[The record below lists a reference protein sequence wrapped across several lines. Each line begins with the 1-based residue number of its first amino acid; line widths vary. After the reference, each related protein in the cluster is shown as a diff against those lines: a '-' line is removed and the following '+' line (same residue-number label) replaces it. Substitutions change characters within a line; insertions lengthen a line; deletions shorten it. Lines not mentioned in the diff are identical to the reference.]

1 MRLEVKNL
9 SKSFKN
15 NQVLNNI
22 NISFESGKIYGLIG
36 RNGSGKSV
44 FLKTIC
50 GFYKPDSGEIFYD
63 NVDIVKNQS
72 FPINTRAL
80 IEKPSFLPNLTGY
93 ENLELLASIQ
103 KRIGKKEIDEVLER
117 VNLSSEKNKKYS
129 TYSLGTKQK
138 LGIAQV
144 LMENPEIMIFDEPL
158 NGVENETA
166 NKIRTI
172 LKEEKAKGKLIIV
185 ASHIKEDIEM
195 LADEIYEF
203 DAGNI
208 IKKR

>member
-1 MRLEVKNL
+1 MRLEVKNV